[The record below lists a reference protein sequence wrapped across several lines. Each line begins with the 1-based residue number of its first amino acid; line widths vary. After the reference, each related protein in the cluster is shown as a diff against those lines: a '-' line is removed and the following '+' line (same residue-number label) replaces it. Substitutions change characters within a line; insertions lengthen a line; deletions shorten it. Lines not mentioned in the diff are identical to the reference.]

1 MKKNTHWMI
10 LSLSVI
16 GMGMG
21 MPSCPGQQELKD
33 KIESL
38 HTTNVELTKKVQT
51 LTTQVNT
58 LNQDMEQV
66 KQLLPQIT
74 NVIQAQ
80 KGALDELN
88 ATVAELKKGKAAPAK
103 KVKK

>member
-1 MKKNTHWMI
+1 LVWEWECQ
-10 LSLSVI
+10 VA
-16 GMGMG
+16 
-21 MPSCPGQQELKD
+21 QVQELKD